1 MQIFHTSVDKGSFKE
16 RMGEIIEKQFGK
28 FELQRHKEN
37 IEKFWEELDKAL
49 EKRIKGIDIRKVK
62 IYQDAQVVNGPVGI
76 KIVEEIAER
85 GSKNHQIILKLI
97 RKGAVL
103 MKTESFEALKEEYF
117 LIKAMITA
125 KTSAE
130 EECAAMEYEKRKDD
144 ILRKR
149 DRYIA
154 RNIDKTLKEGE
165 IGILFIGASH
175 NVENELPSSI
185 RIEHLENANIRQL
198 KDEIMSVSILR
209 NRL

>member
-1 MQIFHTSVDKGSFKE
+1 MGTFKE
-16 RMGEIIEKQFGK
+16 RIDEITEKQFGK
-28 FELQRHKEN
+28 VELQRHKEN
-37 IEKFWEELDKAL
+37 IEQLWEELDKAL
-49 EKRIKGIDIRKVK
+49 EKRIKGMDIGRVK
-62 IYQDAQVVNGPVGI
+62 IYQDAQVVDGIVGI

-85 GSKNHQIILKLI
+85 GSRNHQIILKLI
-97 RKGAVL
+97 NKGAVL

-130 EECAAMEYEKRKDD
+130 EECAAMEYEKRKED

-165 IGILFIGASH
+165 MGILFIGASH
-175 NVENELPSSI
+175 NVENELPSTI
-185 RIEHLENANIRQL
+185 DVEYLENINIKRL
-198 KDEIMSVSILR
+198 KDEIMGLMQ
-209 NRL
+209 LGD

>member
-1 MQIFHTSVDKGSFKE
+1 MRIFHTGVDKGSFKD
-16 RMGEIIEKQFGK
+16 RIDEIIEKQFGK
-28 FELQRHKEN
+28 VELQRHKEN

-85 GSKNHQIILKLI
+85 GSRNHQLILELI
-97 RKGAVL
+97 NKGAVL

-185 RIEHLENANIRQL
+185 RIDHLENANIRLL

>member
-1 MQIFHTSVDKGSFKE
+1 MRIFHTDVDKGSFKD
-16 RMGEIIEKQFGK
+16 RMDEITEKQFGK
-28 FELQRHKEN
+28 VELQRRKEN

-62 IYQDAQVVNGPVGI
+62 IYQDAQIVNGMVGI

-85 GSKNHQIILKLI
+85 GSRNHQLILKLI
-97 RKGAVL
+97 NKGAVL

-117 LIKAMITA
+117 LIKAMMTA

-175 NVENELPSSI
+175 NVENELSSSI
-185 RIEHLENANIRQL
+185 HIDYLENANIRLL
-198 KDEIMSVSILR
+198 KDEIMRVSKTQS
-209 NRL
+209 